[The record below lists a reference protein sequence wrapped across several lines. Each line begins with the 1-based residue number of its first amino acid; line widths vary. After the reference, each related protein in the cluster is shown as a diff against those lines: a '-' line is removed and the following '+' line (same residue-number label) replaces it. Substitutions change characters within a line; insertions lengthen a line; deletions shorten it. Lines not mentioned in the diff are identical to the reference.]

1 MNYSDGESFPP
12 TCARQALKPANP
24 WSSQS
29 GNSGRLPEPPT
40 WPLPM
45 SLTNSR
51 TLSARSPWLQG
62 SKCLVTGG
70 VGEGTTLHKKPRPTI
85 PSTFQILLH
94 GSLGVAPS
102 PLHTPRAGR
111 KWHAFLITKG
121 SFSCKLSNSGSLG
134 QVPTNHRK
142 HKGRAP
148 PNSSLGFC
156 SSNTSG
162 ARKAKV

>member
-1 MNYSDGESFPP
+1 M
-12 TCARQALKPANP
+12 APAYV
-24 WSSQS
+24 
-29 GNSGRLPEPPT
+29 
-40 WPLPM
+40 

-70 VGEGTTLHKKPRPTI
+70 IGEGTTLHKKPRPTI

-134 QVPTNHRK
+134 QVPPITESTKAEPLPIPHWGSVLPTHLVREK
-142 HKGRAP
+142 QRCEVRP
-148 PNSSLGFC
+148 PLCFRSFAGPTCKYSHGIDSDAIN
-156 SSNTSG
+156 N
-162 ARKAKV
+162 